1 VIAFCHKEVK
11 MKYLFFS
18 ILALSLTASIAF
30 AEKVLTNEDLEKF
43 KVAPISKTPTENS
56 SANTGEIEV
65 QQNKEDA
72 QLWCN
77 RARELKDRISSAKA
91 AHSQAQGEKAEAE
104 LNFLRM
110 GSSAARKEA
119 SSKLSQAEAAVQAA
133 ESALRDLEDDA
144 HRQGIPPG
152 WLRCQFE

>member
-1 VIAFCHKEVK
+1 

-18 ILALSLTASIAF
+18 ILALTLTVSIAY
-30 AEKVLTNEDLEKF
+30 AEKVFTDEDLEKYN
-43 KVAPISKTPTENS
+43 VAPITQSKSATENS
-56 SANTGEIEV
+56 SANTGEKEV
-65 QQNKEDA
+65 QQKKEDP

-77 RARELKDRISSAKA
+77 RATELKDRLS
-91 AHSQAQGEKAEAE
+91 
-104 LNFLRM
+104 
-110 GSSAARKEA
+110 
-119 SSKLSQAEAAVQAA
+119 SSKLAYSQAVEGKIQADRAYLFVGSPQAREEAISKISQAEAAVQAA